1 MGEGKGGSGKCFE
14 WGRGQSSPLQHTLI
28 GEAINRGRGGEGG
41 ACFGYLTKK
50 SNGGGLTKNP
60 KLLSYLG
67 VKGVQSLKYY
77 LFLYFTDT
85 IICKASSYSSIKPIL
100 FYIMLLAGNL
110 EF

>member
-1 MGEGKGGSGKCFE
+1 MFWVFDQKIE
-14 WGRGQSSPLQHTLI
+14 WG
-28 GEAINRGRGGEGG
+28 G
-41 ACFGYLTKK
+41 AHQK
-50 SNGGGLTKNP
+50 SQIIR
-60 KLLSYLG
+60 LLNLG

-77 LFLYFTDT
+77 LFLYFTDK

>member
-1 MGEGKGGSGKCFE
+1 MFWVFDQKIE
-14 WGRGQSSPLQHTLI
+14 WGI
-28 GEAINRGRGGEGG
+28 G
-41 ACFGYLTKK
+41 
-50 SNGGGLTKNP
+50 GGGLTKNP
-60 KLLSYLG
+60 KLLGYLG

-77 LFLYFTDT
+77 LFLYFIDT

>member
-1 MGEGKGGSGKCFE
+1 MFWVFDQKIE
-14 WGRGQSSPLQHTLI
+14 WG
-28 GEAINRGRGGEGG
+28 GG
-41 ACFGYLTKK
+41 AHQK
-50 SNGGGLTKNP
+50 SQIIR
-60 KLLSYLG
+60 LLNLG

-77 LFLYFTDT
+77 LFLYFTDK